1 LLASATGGKIHN
13 IIVIGTFSDTWFAGV
28 TREKIIRWLPKGCS
42 YTLEGHTD
50 GVLSL
55 GHVNEFNKLL
65 SGSADR
71 TVRVW
76 DISEHEPQFD
86 GELKG
91 HRSVQTLNPKP

>member
-1 LLASATGGKIHN
+1 M
-13 IIVIGTFSDTWFAGV
+13 WFAGV

-91 HRSVQTLNPKP
+91 HRSVQTLNLES